1 MAEARAFWTVA
12 PGQGELR
19 SEPLP
24 DPGPDEILVEALASG
39 ISRGTETTVFL
50 GRVPAS
56 QHRVMR
62 APHQAGEFTFP
73 VKYGY
78 SSVGIVAAGPDDWR
92 GRRVFCLHPHQ
103 DRYVVPRR
111 AAISVPAA
119 VSDERA
125 VLAANMETVVNA
137 LWDAAPRI
145 GDRVAVVGAGVIGA
159 LAAALAARIPGAEV
173 QLVDVN
179 PDKAEIAS
187 ALGLSFAVPKVATPR
202 ADLVIHASGTA
213 AGLVTSLDLAGF
225 EATVVELSW
234 YGDREVA
241 ISLGESFHSR
251 RLRLVSSQVGAIATA
266 QRARWDRRRRLAL
279 ALDLLADPRF
289 DALLAP
295 AAPFAAA
302 ARGDGGA
309 RGAAEQGHVSGDQ
322 VPLIHCR
329 ASRMDEIRSGPLT
342 AIGARPPMM
351 LDYQIMRTR
360 HFRRRERS
368 RKVRHAGGPNHGSP
382 RLRHLSSRRAAAPAP
397 CPHCREASD
406 ECSTR

>member
-19 SEPLP
+19 SELLP
-24 DPGPDEILVEALASG
+24 EPGPDEILIEALASG

-62 APHQAGEFTFP
+62 APHQRGEFTFP

-78 SSVGIVAAGPDDWR
+78 SSVGMVAAGPADWR

-145 GDRVAVVGAGVIGA
+145 GDRVTVVGAGVIGA

-179 PDKAEIAS
+179 PDKAVVAS

-225 EATVVELSW
+225 EATVLELSW

-295 AAPFAAA
+295 AAPFAQLPGVMAA
-302 ARGDGGA
+302 L
-309 RGAAEQGHVSGDQ
+309 AAQPSKVMCQ
-322 VPLIHCR
+322 V
-329 ASRMDEIRSGPLT
+329 IRY
-342 AIGARPPMM
+342 R
-351 LDYQIMRTR
+351 
-360 HFRRRERS
+360 
-368 RKVRHAGGPNHGSP
+368 
-382 RLRHLSSRRAAAPAP
+382 
-397 CPHCREASD
+397 
-406 ECSTR
+406 

>member
-24 DPGPDEILVEALASG
+24 KPGPDEILVETLASG

-78 SSVGIVAAGPDDWR
+78 SSVGMVAAGPADWR

-145 GDRVAVVGAGVIGA
+145 GDRVTVVGAGVIGA

-213 AGLVTSLDLAGF
+213 TGLVTSLDLAGF
-225 EATVVELSW
+225 EATVLELSW

-241 ISLGESFHSR
+241 ITLGESFHSR

-289 DALLAP
+289 DVLLAP
-295 AAPFAAA
+295 AAPFTRLPEVMAALA
-302 ARGDGGA
+302 A
-309 RGAAEQGHVSGDQ
+309 QPSKVMCQ
-322 VPLIHCR
+322 V
-329 ASRMDEIRSGPLT
+329 IRYG
-342 AIGARPPMM
+342 
-351 LDYQIMRTR
+351 
-360 HFRRRERS
+360 
-368 RKVRHAGGPNHGSP
+368 
-382 RLRHLSSRRAAAPAP
+382 
-397 CPHCREASD
+397 
-406 ECSTR
+406 